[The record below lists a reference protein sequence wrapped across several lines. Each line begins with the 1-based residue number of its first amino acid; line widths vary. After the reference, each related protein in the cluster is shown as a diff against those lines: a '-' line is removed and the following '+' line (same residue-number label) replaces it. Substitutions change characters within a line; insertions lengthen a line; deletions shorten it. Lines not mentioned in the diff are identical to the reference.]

1 MAWDKS
7 DITQASTTTSG
18 RWDKADELQAQITDA
33 KPRNT
38 TSEVLKQNEKD
49 AIQKATSPA
58 QSASGPG
65 ASNRVREPSEDDR
78 VQLSADV
85 KDQTYVSRQAES
97 PINKG
102 PNEMVLEKKLE
113 EKPGPMRDVY
123 EEREKASEQQDQ
135 MNMILSGDTPY
146 KMSAAEESKSSMFG
160 GFSQD
165 VEKLAEIDQD
175 HPASVSS
182 PKAII
187 KDAEQEQPEQKT
199 PGAVESE
206 VGQTIDKLI

>member
-18 RWDKADELQAQITDA
+18 RWDKADQLQAQITDA

-49 AIQKATSPA
+49 AMERAASPA
-58 QSASGPG
+58 QSANGPG
-65 ASNRVREPSEDDR
+65 ASNRVRESSEDDR

-102 PNEMVLEKKLE
+102 PNEMVLEKKIE

-123 EEREKASEQQDQ
+123 EERDKPSEQAEQ
-135 MNMILSGDTPY
+135 MNMILRGDTPY
-146 KMSAAEESKSSMFG
+146 KMSAAEEAKSGMFG
-160 GFSQD
+160 GYSQD
-165 VEKLAEIDQD
+165 VERVADIDQD
-175 HPASVSS
+175 HPANATS
-182 PKAII
+182 PKGRIEA
-187 KDAEQEQPEQKT
+187 AEKERPENM